1 MNADKKQRIAL
12 ETIKI
17 LKKKFDLYPDDT
29 TIVRN
34 APFHKAFLR
43 AFEPRFK
50 ELHTNSEA
58 LLKISSW
65 IHGLQTS
72 VGQSFY
78 ESVAQILCNGEKI
91 TFRGTD
97 YQLYA
102 EQERVISEHMT
113 DLKNGTIAPNTEQED
128 DMLRNAAT
136 GNPDDLVVGTDFTA
150 DCIFEDDERI
160 VAIELKSVRPNS
172 GEMRGEKQKILKAK
186 AALRYYYSTVPGCE
200 HKKVYYY
207 FGFPFDPTAN
217 TDTGYDKESFMD
229 SVIEFSKFC
238 APEEV
243 LLADELWS
251 FLSGEP
257 NTMEEIL
264 NIIKDVSESTFSD
277 DFNFLCSTHS
287 IQTDPKRYRRIVSK
301 WHLSDEVAFVDH
313 WRKIDTSIQTD
324 IISCKNLSPFGDNG
338 KYNERRSTLLKEFLS
353 R

>member
-1 MNADKKQRIAL
+1 MNADKKQGIAL

-17 LKKKFDLYPDDT
+17 LKSRFDSYPDDA

-43 AFEPRFK
+43 AFEPRFN
-50 ELHTNSEA
+50 ELHTNSDV
-58 LLKISSW
+58 LLNVSSW

-78 ESVAQILCNGEKI
+78 EGVAQILCFGDKK

-97 YQLYA
+97 YKLYA

-113 DLKNGTIAPNTEQED
+113 ELKNGTITPNTEQED

-136 GNPDDLVVGTDFTA
+136 GDLVVGTDFTA
-150 DCIFEDDERI
+150 DCIFEDKEKI
-160 VAIELKSVRPNS
+160 VAIELKTVRPNS
-172 GEMRGEKQKILKAK
+172 WQMHGEKQKILKAK
-186 AALRYYYSTVPGCE
+186 AALRHYYSSVPGCKN
-200 HKKVYYY
+200 KKVYYY

-217 TDTGYDKESFMD
+217 TDTGYDKDSFMD
-229 SVIEFSKFC
+229 SVIDFSKFC
-238 APEEV
+238 APKDF
-243 LLADELWS
+243 LLADELWT

-264 NIIKDVSESTFSD
+264 RIIKDISESTFSD

-301 WHLSDEVAFVDH
+301 WHLSDEVAFVDR
-313 WRKIDTSIQTD
+313 WREIDASHQGD
-324 IISCKNLSPFGDNG
+324 IIRCKNMSPFNNKG
-338 KYNERRSTLLKEFLS
+338 KYNERRSTVLRDLLN